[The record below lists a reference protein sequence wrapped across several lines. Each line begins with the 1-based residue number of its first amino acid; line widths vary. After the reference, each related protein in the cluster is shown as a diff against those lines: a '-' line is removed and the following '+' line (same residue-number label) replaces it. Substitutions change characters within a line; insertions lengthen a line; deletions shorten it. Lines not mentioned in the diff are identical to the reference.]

1 MIDSEDIV
9 QIWSPFLN
17 YLVKLEMELKCSICT
32 NLLKVPKVLPC
43 DHVFCSG
50 CMSSLIDKD
59 TVCPSCDLPF
69 LPKDV
74 RLALHVERL
83 VCIFQEMDDAIGTI
97 VQRKA
102 SPPGAPGV
110 RIPAKKDPVSVNN
123 RIEDKWIEV
132 QHKPQEKSSHLHSH
146 GSPLTGQDSN
156 KTGDDG
162 ENQEVILVGS
172 MNSEQKSGVHVPFNK
187 GSPNS
192 PSTFSENEVSNLYIR
207 DRYSEHTTE
216 KSPTKIIKAESYAS
230 HEVRRP
236 QLSPSS
242 VTGHPITK
250 DDCKTTVGSSQKRAG
265 VQKLKTSKRQ
275 KLNDNHVKNHTS
287 RHLHTP
293 SIVFGDECAFCHSF
307 RTTEASGPMCRYK
320 DGRLVAM
327 EEASQSRVT
336 HAHQKCIEWAPQIYF
351 SGDTLKN
358 LEVELR
364 RASKIK
370 CSNCGLKGAALGC
383 YFESCPKSFHVPCAV
398 EISGCRWDCVNFHVL
413 CPDHSSEK
421 LPCDDDGGLEK
432 TSPTT
437 HFPSVQIERRKSLG
451 NLTEHQS
458 SEHHAAA
465 AGVKNERIFIGSA
478 LMDSEEELLVKFAS
492 LVGGT
497 VTEMWRSD
505 VTHVIA
511 STNESSAYHKT
522 HNVLMA
528 ILTGK
533 WVLTTKWVKVCMETG
548 CFVSEEPYEVR
559 FDVYDFT
566 DGSKRGRL
574 GAMEKAQKLF
584 AGLSFRLSEHFT
596 PSSKQSLKEL
606 VITAGGVVLEE
617 DILIPQDPFAI
628 EFPALCF
635 IYNEEPPQEYD
646 PRGLAKVKDERCEEA
661 IDFFKKTGAQV
672 RGHTRVL
679 DAIAAL
685 DIRYLLMLD
694 PENTL
699 LQHLWGEESRIGE
712 HRRRSVAG
720 GAERWLEAFSENSP

>member
-9 QIWSPFLN
+9 QIWSPFLD
-17 YLVKLEMELKCSICT
+17 YLVKLELELKCSICT

-50 CMSSLIDKD
+50 CISSLIDKGS
-59 TVCPSCDLPF
+59 VCPSCDLPF
-69 LPKDV
+69 LPKDI

-83 VCIFQEMDDAIGTI
+83 VSIFQEMDDAIGTI

-102 SPPGAPGV
+102 SPPGSPGV
-110 RIPAKKDPVSVNN
+110 RISAKKNPVSVNN
-123 RIEDKWIEV
+123 HIEAKSIGV
-132 QHKPQEKSSHLHSH
+132 QHMPQEKSGHLHSH
-146 GSPLTGQDSN
+146 GSPLTGEGSN
-156 KTGDDG
+156 KTRHDG
-162 ENQEVILVGS
+162 ENQEIILVGS
-172 MNSEQKSGVHVPFNK
+172 MNSEQKSGIVVPLDK
-187 GSPNS
+187 GSPNC
-192 PSTFSENEVSNLYIR
+192 PSTFSENGDSNLDIH
-207 DRYSEHTTE
+207 DTYSEHTTK
-216 KSPTKIIKAESYAS
+216 KSPTKTIKADSYAS

-250 DDCKTTVGSSQKRAG
+250 DDGKTAVGSSQTRAG
-265 VQKLKTSKRQ
+265 VQKQKTSKRQ
-275 KLNDNHVKNHTS
+275 KLNNKRVKNHTIQHV
-287 RHLHTP
+287 RTP

-307 RTTEASGPMCRYK
+307 RTTEASGPMCCYK

-327 EEASQSRVT
+327 EEAGQSHVT

-351 SGDTLKN
+351 SGDTVKN

-370 CSNCGLKGAALGC
+370 CSKCGLKGAALGC
-383 YFESCPKSFHVPCAV
+383 YFGSCPKSFHVPCAV
-398 EISGCRWDCVNFHVL
+398 EIFDCRWDCVNFHVL
-413 CPDHSSEK
+413 CPNHSSEK
-421 LPCDDDGGLEK
+421 LPCDDDGRLEK
-432 TSPTT
+432 SSGTT
-437 HFPSVQIERRKSLG
+437 HFPSVQIECRKSSG

-465 AGVKNERIFIGSA
+465 VGVKNDRIFIGSA
-478 LMDSEEELLVKFAS
+478 LMDSEKELLVKFAS

-497 VTEMWRSD
+497 VTEMWRPD

-511 STNESSAYHKT
+511 STNESSAYGRT

-533 WVLTTKWVKVCMETG
+533 WVLTTKWVKVCMEAG
-548 CFVSEEPYEVR
+548 HFVWEEPYEVR
-559 FDVYDFT
+559 FDMHGFT
-566 DGSKRGRL
+566 DGPPMRGRL

-596 PSSKQSLKEL
+596 LSCRQSLKEL
-606 VITAGGVVLEE
+606 VVTAGGVVLED

-628 EFPALCF
+628 GFPALCF

-661 IDFFKKTGAQV
+661 IDFFKKTGARV

-685 DIRYLLMLD
+685 DIRYLLM
-694 PENTL
+694 
-699 LQHLWGEESRIGE
+699 ESAPKTVGSTICI
-712 HRRRSVAG
+712 
-720 GAERWLEAFSENSP
+720 